1 MLIKSIKHDI
11 LSTYRD
17 FAGVYAALLLI
28 ALIGPFI
35 ANSGVEWMTVLLFLG
50 IFGFSVA
57 TFVITFLTIIRL
69 YNRRL
74 FSNEGYLTLT
84 LPVKTRDTIIS
95 KIVTG
100 LIWSTITIL
109 VFALSTTIFAALYY
123 WITATFRTEDYLAL
137 FKVIEEILKTGAVW
151 TALQSMLISLPLTLV
166 DSIYSLVLLVFVMT
180 LINTSFIK
188 KYKVP
193 AGIAIYMII
202 SGILSSLLSLFHGAS
217 VIFSTGDPMFISGPF
232 DLLTNLGYSINWVN
246 YSIQFFGMVIFIGAL
261 GYASWWLLE
270 HKLEI
275 E

>member
-1 MLIKSIKHDI
+1 MLIKSIKHDL

-17 FAGVYAALLLI
+17 FLSVYSALLVI

-35 ANSGVEWMTVLLFLG
+35 VNSGVEWMIAILFLG

-74 FSNEGYLTLT
+74 FSAEGYLTLT
-84 LPVKTRDTIIS
+84 LPVKTSTTIIA
-95 KIVTG
+95 KVVTG
-100 LIWSTITIL
+100 FIWSTLTVI
-109 VFALSTTIFAALYY
+109 VFGISMLIFGLIYY
-123 WITATFRTEDYLAL
+123 WTNGAFKSVDYLAL
-137 FKVIEEILKTGAVW
+137 MDVLKMITDTGAVW
-151 TALQSMLISLPLTLV
+151 TVIQSVFVGLPLTIV

-180 LINTSFIK
+180 LINTSLIK

-193 AGIAIYMII
+193 VGIAIYMVI
-202 SGILSSLLSLFHGAS
+202 SGLLSSVLAIFHGAAI
-217 VIFSTGDPMFISGPF
+217 VFSTGDPMFITGPF
-232 DLLTNLGYSINWVN
+232 DYLTNFGYSINWVS
-246 YSIQFFGMVIFIGAL
+246 YMIQFIGMVVYIAGL

>member
-1 MLIKSIKHDI
+1 MLIKSIKHDL

-17 FAGVYAALLLI
+17 FLSVYSALLVI

-35 ANSGVEWMTVLLFLG
+35 VNSGVEWMIAILFLG

-74 FSNEGYLTLT
+74 FSAEGYLTLT
-84 LPVKTRDTIIS
+84 LPVKTSTTIIA
-95 KIVTG
+95 KVVTG
-100 LIWSTITIL
+100 FIWSTLTVI
-109 VFALSTTIFAALYY
+109 VFGISMLIFGLIYY
-123 WITATFRTEDYLAL
+123 WTNGAFKSVDYLAL
-137 FKVIEEILKTGAVW
+137 MDIIEMITDTGAVW
-151 TALQSMLISLPLTLV
+151 TVIQSVFVGLPLTIL

-180 LINTSFIK
+180 LINTSLIK

-193 AGIAIYMII
+193 VGIAIYMVI
-202 SGILSSLLSLFHGAS
+202 SGLLSSVLAIFHGAAI
-217 VIFSTGDPMFISGPF
+217 VFSTGDPMFITGPF
-232 DLLTNLGYSINWVN
+232 DYLTNFGYSINWVS
-246 YSIQFFGMVIFIGAL
+246 YMIQFIGMVVYIAGL

-270 HKLEI
+270 HKLEL

>member
-1 MLIKSIKHDI
+1 MLIKSIKHDL

-17 FAGVYAALLLI
+17 FLSVYSALLVI

-35 ANSGVEWMTVLLFLG
+35 ANSGVEWMIAILFLG

-74 FSNEGYLTLT
+74 FSAEGYLTLT
-84 LPVKTRDTIIS
+84 LPVKTSTTIIA
-95 KIVTG
+95 KVVTG
-100 LIWSTITIL
+100 FIWSTLTVI
-109 VFALSTTIFAALYY
+109 VFAVSTAIFGLIYY
-123 WITATFRTEDYLAL
+123 WTNNSLNSADFLAL
-137 FKVIEEILKTGAVW
+137 WDFLKMINETGAIW
-151 TALQSMLISLPLTLV
+151 TAIQSVIVGLPLTII

-193 AGIAIYMII
+193 VGIAIYMVI
-202 SGILSSLLSLFHGAS
+202 SGLLSSILSLFHGAS
-217 VIFSTGDPMFISGPF
+217 IIFSTGDPMFMTGPF
-232 DLLTNLGYSINWVN
+232 DLLTNFAYSISWVS
-246 YSIQFFGMVIFIGAL
+246 YSIQFIGMVVYIAGL

-270 HKLEI
+270 HKLEL